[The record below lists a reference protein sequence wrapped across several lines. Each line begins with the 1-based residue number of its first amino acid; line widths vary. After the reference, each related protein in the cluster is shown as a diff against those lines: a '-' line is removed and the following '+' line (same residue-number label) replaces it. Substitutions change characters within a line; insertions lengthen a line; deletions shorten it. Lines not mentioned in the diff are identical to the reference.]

1 MDAQESSLRG
11 AGRLK
16 AAVCTSCGATYNGR
30 KASTIEEDVKMF
42 GKAWCP
48 GCKTAVEFS
57 IRVQKSRNKRPAIP
71 EELKYLESLAFPGRL
86 ESMARQPELSG
97 KTFTTMLI
105 AMALVE
111 ALAIYCLLIAL
122 VILYA
127 NPMLG

>member
-1 MDAQESSLRG
+1 MGESLVKMAAVLAAAIAMSFG
-11 AGRLK
+11 AVGPGIGMGSIGK
-16 AAVCTSCGATYNGR
+16 AA
-30 KASTIEEDVKMF
+30 
-42 GKAWCP
+42 
-48 GCKTAVEFS
+48 
-57 IRVQKSRNKRPAIP
+57 
-71 EELKYLESLAFPGRL
+71 L

>member
-1 MDAQESSLRG
+1 MGSIG
-11 AGRLK
+11 K
-16 AAVCTSCGATYNGR
+16 AA
-30 KASTIEEDVKMF
+30 
-42 GKAWCP
+42 
-48 GCKTAVEFS
+48 
-57 IRVQKSRNKRPAIP
+57 
-71 EELKYLESLAFPGRL
+71 L

>member
-1 MDAQESSLRG
+1 MGEFLVKMAAVLAAAIAMSFG
-11 AGRLK
+11 AVGPGIGMGSIGK
-16 AAVCTSCGATYNGR
+16 AA
-30 KASTIEEDVKMF
+30 
-42 GKAWCP
+42 
-48 GCKTAVEFS
+48 
-57 IRVQKSRNKRPAIP
+57 
-71 EELKYLESLAFPGRL
+71 L
-86 ESMARQPELSG
+86 ESMARQPELAG

>member
-1 MDAQESSLRG
+1 MGEFLVKMAAVLAAAIAMSFG
-11 AGRLK
+11 AVGPGIGMGSIGK
-16 AAVCTSCGATYNGR
+16 AA
-30 KASTIEEDVKMF
+30 
-42 GKAWCP
+42 
-48 GCKTAVEFS
+48 
-57 IRVQKSRNKRPAIP
+57 
-71 EELKYLESLAFPGRL
+71 L

-127 NPMLG
+127 NPML

>member
-1 MDAQESSLRG
+1 MGEFLVKMAAVLAAAIAMSFG
-11 AGRLK
+11 AVGPGIGMGSIGK
-16 AAVCTSCGATYNGR
+16 AA
-30 KASTIEEDVKMF
+30 
-42 GKAWCP
+42 
-48 GCKTAVEFS
+48 
-57 IRVQKSRNKRPAIP
+57 
-71 EELKYLESLAFPGRL
+71 L

>member
-1 MDAQESSLRG
+1 MITGDALIKLG
-11 AGRLK
+11 AILAAAFTIGFGTVGTGVGMGSIGR
-16 AAVCTSCGATYNGR
+16 AA
-30 KASTIEEDVKMF
+30 
-42 GKAWCP
+42 
-48 GCKTAVEFS
+48 
-57 IRVQKSRNKRPAIP
+57 
-71 EELKYLESLAFPGRL
+71 L

-111 ALAIYCLLIAL
+111 ALAIYCLLISL